1 MAVDRRGID
10 RRGILNTSAG
20 VQALGEMLKSYYAF
34 RELFPDSPNLK
45 SPRGKLKN
53 LLTIIEQKSKNREE
67 ITLEELVDHELLSVV
82 QAFFGQKTKKLSYNE
97 QKRFLERLKDARL
110 YASLDRTI
118 RDEID
123 RTAIP
128 PSELKITP
136 TQAKKLNKYFGIVDA
151 DIKGLTIDEIYQL
164 QDALN
169 MSDQIKNLCK
179 NPQQF
184 YTLIDQFKSQLSNK
198 TIGELNRLI
207 DGLDPRILGELLKEN
222 GLPFKNDDRLT
233 AEEIEQLEEALRKH
247 LQLQKIGLNVAKV
260 KRKLNYAIYAYENFV
275 NSSRGRKF
283 IEDKFSIPRE
293 AIDGL
298 HYLAKLHQ
306 LLTNDK
312 LEEGLE
318 QFKTMLANYSTRPEI
333 KELLE
338 ARYGI
343 TSQEAA
349 DAIRGMIE
357 QYEQTKPV
365 LEKIA
370 SEGNL
375 DQLINVTADPRAK
388 RDGLSLNQLQKLGIV
403 DPFVIRA
410 IRDNSK
416 ALTEHKKTAEKE
428 NALTEVKDLAQGAED
443 ARSIYNDPTKFAK
456 TNPDLGAQINDLEQT
471 IANIAESLGSGSA
484 PTASATPTAPTT
496 TPTAPTKTPWRSRLA
511 KSLAAYIWAQD
522 VIGVINYNLK
532 HLPAGSDE
540 RYLRRIIE
548 TLQNDYGLTTK
559 KGKTMDFSQ
568 PVSLKQMQRHLRKII
583 KTASKKDEIE
593 RSGIY
598 NTFQREFVRASGI

>member
-1 MAVDRRGID
+1 MAVKRT
-10 RRGILNTSAG
+10 GILNTPTG
-20 VQALGEMLKSYYAF
+20 VRALGEMLKSYDAF
-34 RELFPDSPNLK
+34 SKLFPDSPNLK

-97 QKRFLERLKDARL
+97 QQQFLQSLKDARL

-247 LQLQKIGLNVAKV
+247 LQLQKIGLKVAKV
-260 KRKLNYAIYAYENFV
+260 KRKLKNAIDAYENFV

-293 AIDGL
+293 GIDGL

-365 LEKIA
+365 LEEIA

-375 DQLINVTADPRAK
+375 DQLINATADPRAK
-388 RDGLSLNQLQKLGIV
+388 RDGLSLNQLRELGIV

-443 ARSIYNDPTKFAK
+443 ARLIYNGPTKFP
-456 TNPDLGAQINDLEQT
+456 TNPDLEPKINDVEQRLRKL
-471 IANIAESLGSGSA
+471 AKSLGF
-484 PTASATPTAPTT
+484 TAPTT
-496 TPTAPTKTPWRSRLA
+496 TPTAPPITPRRRSRLA
-511 KSLAAYIWAQD
+511 ESLAAFFWAQD

-532 HLPAGSDE
+532 HLPAGSGE
-540 RYLRRIIE
+540 RYLRRVIE
-548 TLQNDYGLTTK
+548 TLQEEYGLTTK
-559 KGKTMDFSQ
+559 KGKMDFSQ
-568 PVSLKQMQRHLRKII
+568 PVSLKQKQMQRHLRKII
-583 KTASKKDEIE
+583 KTASKRDEIE
-593 RSGIY
+593 RRDIY
-598 NTFQREFVRASGI
+598 NILHQEYNEVVRASGI